1 MNGPTM
7 DAATRAEL
15 DALRR
20 RAYGPAADIAED
32 PQALSRLEE
41 LEQLARP
48 AAPVRACESE
58 ESGDAGDP
66 SARVVATGPSD
77 LTPMDARVISVVPEG
92 AAGQPRRSRGRS
104 RPVWHTA
111 LVAAVALVAVP
122 LSVAAASQSATDSV
136 AVETGAQGAAGQI
149 PAGVRD
155 AAAFVGSPQSETLIE
170 VRLDG
175 YFGVDVNIDDRDAPL
190 FPVEGPMTWVE
201 PLGDYYGWKL
211 WLGGAEGVAGT
222 EACLLLDGDDTM
234 RADCVPTALKDQG
247 ALLVSVP
254 YDGLEAE
261 ERPAQMTPDQ
271 RLGFWWGAD
280 GAVTVLLGPAE
291 VDSTGAASRRNTA
304 APGAQDSLAPTV
316 IPVLI
321 DRVTGDAIDLSM
333 IADAPPVPAS
343 GEMTWAQPLGEHFGW
358 QLWIGRTPSPRGDQF
373 CIVLNNDS
381 VTRSRC
387 AAREWRAEGDLVVSL
402 PYSQI
407 DAADRPF
414 EMTPGESIAFVWVES
429 GYVTVRLSGGQAEP

>member
-1 MNGPTM
+1 MDGPAM

-15 DALRR
+15 DALRL
-20 RAYGPAADIAED
+20 RAYGPAADIAHD
-32 PQALSRLEE
+32 PQALTRLAELEE
-41 LEQLARP
+41 LARP
-48 AAPVRACESE
+48 PVPVRPSE
-58 ESGDAGDP
+58 EAGTGDARDL
-66 SARVVATGPSD
+66 SSRVDETGPSD
-77 LTPMDARVISVVPEG
+77 TTPMDARVISVVPEG
-92 AAGQPRRSRGRS
+92 PARRPPQPRGRS
-104 RPVWHTA
+104 RPLWHTA

-122 LSVAAASQSATDSV
+122 LGAAASSQSAADSLS
-136 AVETGAQGAAGQI
+136 VEAGARGAAGQI

-155 AAAFVGSPQSETLIE
+155 AAAFVGDPQSETLME

-175 YFGVDVNIDDRDAPL
+175 YFGVDLNLDDREVPL

-211 WLGGAEGVAGT
+211 WLGGAEGAAGT
-222 EACLLLDGDDTM
+222 EACLLLDGENTM
-234 RADCVPTALKDQG
+234 RADCVPTALRDQG
-247 ALLVSVP
+247 ALLVTVP
-254 YDGLEAE
+254 YDGLAVQ

-280 GAVTVLLGPAE
+280 GSVTLLLGPAE
-291 VDSTGAASRRNTA
+291 VDTAGATSLLNA
-304 APGAQDSLAPTV
+304 ATPDAQGSLAPTV

-321 DRVTGDAIDLSM
+321 DRVTGDAIDLST

-358 QLWIGRTPSPRGDQF
+358 QLWIGRVPSPRGDQF
-373 CIVLNNDS
+373 CILLNNAS
-381 VTRSRC
+381 VTRSHC

-414 EMTPGESIAFVWVES
+414 EMTPGQSIAFLWAES
-429 GYVTVRLSGGQAEP
+429 GYVTVQAEPAAGG

>member
-1 MNGPTM
+1 M

-15 DALRR
+15 DALRL

-32 PQALSRLEE
+32 SGALARLAELEE
-41 LEQLARP
+41 LALPP
-48 AAPVRACESE
+48 APMRAPETEDR
-58 ESGDAGDP
+58 GDGRDM
-66 SARVVATGPSD
+66 SARAGVTGAND
-77 LTPMDARVISVVPEG
+77 TTPMAARVISVIPDATG
-92 AAGQPRRSRGRS
+92 PKAQRPYGRS

-111 LVAAVALVAVP
+111 LVAAVALIAVP
-122 LSVAAASQSATDSV
+122 LGAVAASQSAPDPV
-136 AVETGAQGAAGQI
+136 AVEGGAQGAAGQI

-155 AAAFVGSPQSETLIE
+155 AAAFVGDPRSETLIE

-175 YFGVDVNIDDRDAPL
+175 YFGVDLDIDDRDVPL

-201 PLGDYYGWKL
+201 PLGDYFGWKL
-211 WLGGAEGVAGT
+211 WLGGAEGAAGT

-234 RADCVPTALKDQG
+234 RADCVPVALRDQG

-254 YDGLEAE
+254 YDGLTAE

-271 RLGFWWGAD
+271 RIGFWWGAD

-291 VDSTGAASRRNTA
+291 IDSAGATSLLNTA
-304 APGAQDSLAPTV
+304 TPREAHSLEPTV

-321 DRVTGDAIDLSM
+321 DRVTGDAIDLST
-333 IADAPPVPAS
+333 IADAPAVPAS

-358 QLWIGRTPSPRGDQF
+358 QLWIGRVASHAVDQRGGDQF
-373 CIVLNNDS
+373 CILLNKAS

-387 AAREWRAEGDLVVSL
+387 AADEWRAEGDLVVSL

-407 DAADRPF
+407 DPQDRAF
-414 EMTPGESIAFVWVES
+414 EMTPGQSIAFAWANS
-429 GYVTVRLSGGQAEP
+429 GYVTVQAEPAASH